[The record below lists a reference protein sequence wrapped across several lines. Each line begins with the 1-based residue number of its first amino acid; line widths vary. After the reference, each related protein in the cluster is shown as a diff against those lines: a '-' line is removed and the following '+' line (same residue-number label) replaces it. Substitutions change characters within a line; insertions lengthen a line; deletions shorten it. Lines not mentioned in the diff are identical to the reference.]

1 MMKGFCA
8 RLTIASGDGTK
19 CMLGLVLRVRR
30 KSLSGNNGYYKWLAL
45 AILNYD
51 LQLYT
56 SSDLE
61 KPVKGEC
68 PNVV

>member
-51 LQLYT
+51 LI
-56 SSDLE
+56 
-61 KPVKGEC
+61 
-68 PNVV
+68 